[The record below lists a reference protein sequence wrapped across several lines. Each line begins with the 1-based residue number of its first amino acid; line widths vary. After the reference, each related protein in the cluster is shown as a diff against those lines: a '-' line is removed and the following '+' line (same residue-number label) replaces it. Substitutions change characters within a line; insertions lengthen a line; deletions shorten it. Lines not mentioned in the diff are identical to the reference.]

1 MTALSIEILEELE
14 RMTRSMLI
22 LAKREDW
29 DSVMQQDAERASLLS
44 ARTALQVQAPS
55 AISTVDSHTLASNRA
70 SIKKLHDPEQHRQ
83 KLIQSIKKQDA
94 RLMAVIHAARDTV
107 AEQGSHH
114 HAQRSAQQHY
124 QTSISL

>member
-1 MTALSIEILEELE
+1 MTTLSIETLEELD

-29 DSVMQQDAERASLLS
+29 DSVMQLDAERASQLS
-44 ARTALQVQAPS
+44 AKTAVKAQEPS
-55 AISTVDSHTLASNRA
+55 VNPTAVSLRLASNRA
-70 SIKKLHDPEQHRQ
+70 SIEKPHDPEQHRQ
-83 KLIQSIKKQDA
+83 KLIQSIKQQDA
-94 RLMAVIHAARDTV
+94 QLIAVVHAARDTV

>member
-1 MTALSIEILEELE
+1 MTTLSIEILEELE
-14 RMTRSMLI
+14 RMTRSMLM

-29 DSVMQQDAERASLLS
+29 DSVMQLDAERASLLS
-44 ARTALQVQAPS
+44 EKTDVKAQAPS
-55 AISTVDSHTLASNRA
+55 VNSTAVSRTLASNRA
-70 SIKKLHDPEQHRQ
+70 STEKPHDHEKHQQ

-94 RLMAVIHAARDTV
+94 QLMAVVHAARDTV

>member
-1 MTALSIEILEELE
+1 MTTLSIEMLEELE
-14 RMTRSMLI
+14 RMTRSMLV

-44 ARTALQVQAPS
+44 ARTAVKVQAPR
-55 AISTVDSHTLASNRA
+55 ANSTADSRRQASNRA
-70 SIKKLHDPEQHRQ
+70 SIEKPHDTEQHRQ
-83 KLIQSIKKQDA
+83 KLILSIKKQDA

>member
-1 MTALSIEILEELE
+1 MTTLNTETLEEVE
-14 RMTRSMLI
+14 RITRQMLV

-29 DSVMQQDAERASLLS
+29 HAVMQQDAERASLLS
-44 ARTALQVQAPS
+44 ASTTGKNNALR
-55 AISTVDSHTLASNRA
+55 IKSTSDPLQQASNMD
-70 SIKKLHDPEQHRQ
+70 SIKKTDAPGQHRQ
-83 KLIQSIKKQDA
+83 KLIQSIKKKDA
-94 RLMAVIHAARDTV
+94 RLMAIIHAARDTV